1 MNEPTAYTPNQPPTR
16 KQRHGCL
23 TAYLVFM
30 MIANSATALIYLLGS
45 ETIRRNVP
53 KMPEWAFPALIFVG
67 IFNLVCAI
75 ALFRWKKWGFW
86 GIVTSAV
93 ATFFLNLSFGIGL
106 GSAFL
111 GLLGVA
117 ILYGVL
123 HIGGEE
129 KGWSQLD

>member
-1 MNEPTAYTPNQPPTR
+1 MTTPTQYPTNQPPTQ
-16 KQRHGCL
+16 KHRHGCL

-30 MIANSATALIYLLGS
+30 IVANSASALIYLLGS

-53 KMPEWAFPALIFVG
+53 NMPEWAFPVLIVMG
-67 IFNLVCAI
+67 IFNLVCAV

-86 GIVTSAV
+86 GFVASAV
-93 ATFFLNLSFGIGL
+93 VTFFLNLRIGLGL
-106 GSAFL
+106 GSALF

-123 HIGGEE
+123 HIGNEN
-129 KGWSQLD
+129 KGWSQLG

>member
-1 MNEPTAYTPNQPPTR
+1 MNEPTAYTPNQPPAQ

-23 TAYLVFM
+23 TAYLVF
-30 MIANSATALIYLLGS
+30 IIVGNSATALIYLLGS
-45 ETIRRNVP
+45 ENIHMP
-53 KMPEWAFPALIFVG
+53 KWAFPVMIVAG

-86 GIVTSAV
+86 GAV
-93 ATFFLNLSFGIGL
+93 ASGVVVFFINLSIGVQPGFAL
-106 GSAFL
+106 A

-123 HIGGEE
+123 HIGKEN

>member
-1 MNEPTAYTPNQPPTR
+1 
-16 KQRHGCL
+16 
-23 TAYLVFM
+23 
-30 MIANSATALIYLLGS
+30 MIVANSASALIYLLGS

-53 KMPEWAFPALIFVG
+53 TMPPWAFPVLILMG

-86 GIVTSAV
+86 GFVASALV
-93 ATFFLNLSFGIGL
+93 TFFLNLTIGLGL
-106 GSAFL
+106 GSAFF

-123 HIGGEE
+123 HIGKEE

>member
-1 MNEPTAYTPNQPPTR
+1 MTEPTPYTTNQPPTQ

-30 MIANSATALIYLLGS
+30 IVANSASTLVYLVGS
-45 ETIRRNVP
+45 EAVRRNTP
-53 KMPEWAFPALIFVG
+53 NMPAWAFPVLIVLG

-86 GIVTSAV
+86 GFVASAV
-93 ATFFLNLSFGIGL
+93 IAFAVNLSIGIAPGFAL
-106 GSAFL
+106 V

-123 HIGGEE
+123 HIGKEE
-129 KGWSQLD
+129 KGWPQLD